1 MQHLLSRVALIA
13 ACGLFF
19 GAPARAA
26 GPFAFDATPG
36 RLSKSVVPTDYRIA
50 VTPDLAA
57 KTLSGAETVV
67 LDVRRPTA
75 RITFNTLNLTVR
87 SARLDGVPVTRVQT
101 RNDAQLTTLTLAQPV
116 AAGRHTLALAF
127 SGKIES
133 SAQGLFAQPYAAPG
147 GRRGLMLSTQFES
160 TDARRMFPAWDEPA
174 FRATFQ
180 LSVTL
185 PAAWTAI
192 SNTPVAAR
200 VAHGAL
206 ATTTFARTPRMASYL
221 VVLSAGDL
229 ATISATS
236 ADGVRHEIV
245 AVRGQEQSGTYALA
259 NSQQIL
265 TAYDDY
271 FGVRYPLPKLSSIAV
286 PGGFEGAMENWGGIT
301 YNDQILLLPPTATLG
316 QKQEIYAVQAHEMA
330 HQWFGDLVT
339 MAWWDDLWLNESF
352 ASWMAA
358 KQTDRANPSWN
369 WWEGQDADK
378 ERAMNA
384 DARTTAHKLQQPIV
398 NELEANAAFDPEI
411 TYAKGQ
417 AFLRMTEAYLGEDTF
432 RTGIR
437 RYVAARKFSSATA
450 ADLWNALSAASGK
463 DVGAIAGSWTTQP
476 GLPLIS
482 VRASCNAGGDRTIAL
497 SQKRFLLSG
506 SDATNPRW
514 NVPMHVAS
522 GAGGAA
528 QSVLLSQDGRTK
540 TLAAGRCDEP
550 LRANAGDVGYYRVAY
565 DAATLALNQR
575 GFATLPEADKI
586 ALLDDQWALARAG
599 QAPLGV
605 YLSLAGAMKSDFDAR
620 AWGQITDSLAALER
634 DERGGAGHAAYL
646 AYARSILKPL
656 QSALGWDA
664 KPDETPGLQ
673 NLRRTVNQDLGAWD
687 DPDTLAEARKRFA
700 GFVANR
706 AALAPGDQTVV
717 LAIVAQHADQPTF
730 DALHAIAKSARD
742 ESETRRFYGALMLV
756 RDPALARQALD
767 IAVSPEIPPQAEDSR
782 FELVGAVA
790 DANPALAWAFFTAH
804 SDAVLRSQT
813 DVGRVI
819 AIAQYV
825 PITFWDAAPSDQ
837 LEGWVKGHTPASA
850 AQYVTRGLERA
861 QSLVAEKRQLVP
873 AADGYVV
880 DQRPA
885 FTTGGAT
892 GKQ

>member
-13 ACGLFF
+13 ACGLALA
-19 GAPARAA
+19 APARAA

-36 RLSKSVVPTDYRIA
+36 RLPKSVVPTDYRIA
-50 VTPDLAA
+50 IVPDLAA
-57 KTLSGAETVV
+57 KTLRGSETVV
-67 LDVRRPTA
+67 LDVRRPTG
-75 RITFNTLNLTVR
+75 RIAFNTLNLTIR
-87 SARLDGVPVTRVQT
+87 SARLDGVPVARVQT
-101 RNDAQLTTLTLAQPV
+101 RNDAQLTTLTLARP
-116 AAGRHTLALAF
+116 AAVGRHTLALAYA
-127 SGKIES
+127 GKIEG
-133 SAQGLFAQPYAAPG
+133 SAQGLFEQPYTAPD
-147 GRRGLMLSTQFES
+147 GRKGLMLSTQFES

-174 FRATFQ
+174 FRATYQ

-185 PAAWTAI
+185 PAAWTAV

-200 VAHGAL
+200 VAHGAR

-245 AVRGQEQSGTYALA
+245 AVRGQERDGAYALA

-271 FGVRYPLPKLSSIAV
+271 FGMRYPLAKLSSIAV

-301 YNDQILLLPPTATLG
+301 YNDQILLLPPTATVG
-316 QKQEIYAVQAHEMA
+316 QKQGIYAVQAHEMA

-369 WWEGQDADK
+369 WWEGQDGDK
-378 ERAMNA
+378 ETAMNA
-384 DARTTAHKLQQPIV
+384 DARTTAHKLQQPIL
-398 NELEANAAFDPEI
+398 NELEADAAFDPEI

-417 AFLRMTEAYLGEDTF
+417 AFLRMTEAYLGEDVF

-437 RYVAARKFSSATA
+437 RYIAARAFSSATA

-476 GLPLIS
+476 GLPLVS
-482 VRASCNAGGDRTIAL
+482 VRAACDAAGNRTIAL

-506 SDATNPRW
+506 SDPTNPRW

-522 GAGGAA
+522 GANGAA
-528 QSVLLSQDGRTK
+528 QSVLLSADGR

-565 DAATLALNQR
+565 DAATLATDQR
-575 GFATLPEADKI
+575 AFGTLPEADKI
-586 ALLDDQWALARAG
+586 VLLDDQWALARAG
-599 QAPLGV
+599 QAPLSA
-605 YLSLAGAMKSDFDAR
+605 YLALAGAMKSDFDAR
-620 AWGQITDSLAALER
+620 AWDQITGSLAVLER
-634 DERGGAGHAAYL
+634 DERGSPGHAAYL
-646 AYARSILKPL
+646 AYARSLLAPV

-664 KPDETPGLQ
+664 KPGETPGLQ
-673 NLRRTVNQDLGAWD
+673 NLRRTVNQDLGAWE
-687 DPDTLAEARKRFA
+687 DPATIAEARKRFA
-700 GFVANR
+700 AFETDR
-706 AALAPGDQTVV
+706 AALSPDDQAVV
-717 LAIVAQHADQPTF
+717 LAIVAQHADRATF
-730 DALHAIAKSARD
+730 DALHAIAKGARD
-742 ESETRRFYGALMLV
+742 DGERRRFYAALMSV
-756 RDPALARQALD
+756 RDPQLARQALD
-767 IAVSPEIPPQAEDSR
+767 IALSPEIPPQSAGSR
-782 FELVGAVA
+782 FQLVSVVS
-790 DANPALAWAFFTAH
+790 DANPQLAWAFFTAH
-804 SDAVLRSQT
+804 SDALLSAST

-819 AIAQYV
+819 TIAQYV
-825 PITFWDAAPSDQ
+825 PTLYWDAAPFDQ
-837 LEGWVKGHTPASA
+837 IESWVKGHTPASA
-850 AQYVTRGLERA
+850 TQYVTRGLERA
-861 QSLVAEKRQLVP
+861 RSQAAEKQQLVP

-880 DQRPA
+880 EQRPA
-885 FTTGGAT
+885 FTTGPAGR
-892 GKQ
+892 

>member
-1 MQHLLSRVALIA
+1 MQSPLFRTALAFACAVALA
-13 ACGLFF
+13 
-19 GAPARAA
+19 APARAA

-36 RLSKSVVPTDYRIA
+36 RLPKTVVPLDYRIA
-50 VTPDLAA
+50 VTPDPAA
-57 KTLSGAETVV
+57 KTLTGSETVV
-67 LDVRRPTA
+67 LDVRRPA
-75 RITFNTLNLTVR
+75 ERIEFNTLNLTVR
-87 SARLDGVPVTRVQT
+87 SARVDGAPVARVRTQ
-101 RNDAQLTTLTLAQPV
+101 NDAQLTTLTLARPL
-116 AAGRHTLALAF
+116 APGRHILALDYA
-127 SGKIES
+127 GKIES
-133 SAQGLFAQPYAAPG
+133 SAQGLFAQPYVAPN
-147 GRRGLMLSTQFES
+147 GRKGLMLSTQFES

-185 PAAWTAI
+185 PAAWTAV
-192 SNTPVAAR
+192 SNTPVVAR
-200 VAHGAL
+200 VAHGAR

-221 VVLSAGDL
+221 MVLSAGDL
-229 ATISATS
+229 AAISATS

-245 AVRGQEQSGTYALA
+245 AVRGQERDGAYALA

-271 FGVRYPLPKLSSIAV
+271 FGTRYPLAKLSSIAV

-301 YNDQILLLPPTATLG
+301 YNDQILLLRPTATLR

-358 KQTDRANPSWN
+358 KQTDRANPSWD

-378 ERAMNA
+378 ERAMNG
-384 DARTTAHKLQQPIV
+384 DARTTSHKLQQPIL
-398 NELEANAAFDPEI
+398 NELEADAAFDPEI

-432 RTGIR
+432 RAGIR

-476 GLPLIS
+476 GFPLVS
-482 VRASCNAGGDRTIAL
+482 VRARCDAAGNRTIAL
-497 SQKRFLLSG
+497 SQKRFLLGG
-506 SDATNPRW
+506 SDPANPRW

-522 GAGGAA
+522 GASGAA
-528 QSVLLSQDGRTK
+528 QTVLFATDGQ
-540 TLAAGRCDEP
+540 TLAAGRCGEP

-565 DAATLALNQR
+565 DAATFADNQR
-575 GFATLPEADKI
+575 AFGTLPEADKI

-599 QAPLGV
+599 QAPLSA
-605 YLSLAGAMKSDFDAR
+605 YLSLAGAMKGDFDAR
-620 AWGQITDSLAALER
+620 AWEQITTALAALER
-634 DERGGAGHAAYL
+634 DERGGAGHATYL
-646 AYARSILKPL
+646 AYARSVLAPV
-656 QSALGWDA
+656 QSVLGWDA
-664 KPDETPGLQ
+664 KPGETPGLQ
-673 NLRRTVNQDLGAWD
+673 QLRRTVNQDLGAWD
-687 DPDTLAEARKRFA
+687 DPATIAEARKRFA
-700 GFVANR
+700 AFVADRN
-706 AALAPGDQTVV
+706 ALSPDDQPVV
-717 LAIVAQHADQPTF
+717 LGIVAQHADRAAF

-742 ESETRRFYGALMLV
+742 EGEARRFYTALMMV
-756 RDPALARQALD
+756 RDPALARQALG
-767 IAVSPEIPPQAEDSR
+767 IAVSSEIPPQSEGSR
-782 FELVGAVA
+782 FELVGTAA
-790 DANPALAWAFFTAH
+790 DANPALAWAFFSTH
-804 SDAVLRSQT
+804 SNAVLRSQT

-825 PITFWDAAPSDQ
+825 PVTYWDAAPLDQ
-837 LEGWVKGHTPASA
+837 LEGWVKGHTPAAA

-861 QSLVAEKRQLVP
+861 RSQVAEKRQFVP
-873 AADGYVV
+873 AADGYVA

-885 FTTGGAT
+885 FTTGGAAP
-892 GKQ
+892 K